1 MRNETGNQNGSRGSW
16 RGKLILSALFIVL
29 VLQAANLVADIV
41 CTFIGEGN
49 DVIHEVFVDYRDNIK
64 ITLPEKELIKTV
76 VYNKKNFKVV
86 DNLFEIVVR
95 PKLEETSDYLTVI
108 TEKNSIYIFKLKTIK
123 EEEKQDRFDP
133 KVVIKK

>member
-16 RGKLILSALFIVL
+16 RGKMILSALFIVL

-49 DVIHEVFVDYRDNIK
+49 DVIHEVYADYRDNIK

-86 DNLFEIVVR
+86 DNLFEIIVR
-95 PKLEETSDYLTVI
+95 PRLEETTDYLTVI
-108 TEKNSIYIFKLKTIK
+108 TENNSIYIFKLKTIK

-133 KVVIKK
+133 KIVIKK